1 AAGAGGLIRGPAA
14 APRRENEGQRHGRR
28 ATILGWTGFG
38 PAAVAGPGAEGPW
51 GVPPHLRGGSS
62 WDGSSGAPRRGP
74 RPGPP
79 GQAARAEVKPHALFS
94 DGMVLQ
100 QGVKCPVWGT
110 AAPGEK
116 VEVSYGE
123 GGAAQATGTVADRDG
138 KWLVTL
144 PEHKAGGP
152 YTLTIAGTN
161 KVTLKDVYVGEVWVC
176 SGQSNM
182 EWSLA
187 NSANAK
193 E

>member
-1 AAGAGGLIRGPAA
+1 
-14 APRRENEGQRHGRR
+14 
-28 ATILGWTGFG
+28 
-38 PAAVAGPGAEGPW
+38 
-51 GVPPHLRGGSS
+51 
-62 WDGSSGAPRRGP
+62 
-74 RPGPP
+74 
-79 GQAARAEVKPHALFS
+79 ALFS

-161 KVTLKDVYVGEVWVC
+161 KVTLKDVYVGAVWVC

-193 E
+193 EAIANSKNPRIRLFRVAHRTAGKPVTDIPVTKDAGRWQECGPDAVKNFTAVG